1 MTDKKYSIE
10 EVFGMI
16 GEEHLLGEKADKRK
30 GDVEVDGYTVHRES
44 LRYKMFYQK
53 GIKCACCG
61 KEGTYFKLEIER
73 GQDETT
79 TNRRHFNLYTDD
91 GVLMTKDHIVPK
103 SKGGQDTVSNMQPM
117 CVHCNKAKGNHCP
130 GFETEYIVATSK
142 STDKELVFT
151 TIEKAAYHMVTSY
164 GNVLGKKVG
173 KNITI
178 KTAITTVLNIQSALE
193 HNHDYAGYSWK
204 KEMR

>member
-44 LRYKMFYQK
+44 LRYKMFYQN

-61 KEGTYFKLEIER
+61 KEGAYFKLDIER

-79 TNRRHFNLYTDD
+79 TNRRHFNLYTND
-91 GVLMTKDHIVPK
+91 GTLMTKDHIVPK
-103 SKGGQDTVSNMQPM
+103 SKGGPDMVSNMQPM
-117 CVHCNKAKGNHCP
+117 CVHCNKAKGNHYP
-130 GFETEYIVATSK
+130 GLETEYIVGVSRDGK
-142 STDKELVFT
+142 KELVFT
-151 TIEKAAYHMVTSY
+151 TIEKAAYHMATNY
-164 GNVLGKKVG
+164 GNVLAKKVE
-173 KNITI
+173 KNTAM
-178 KTAITTVLNIQSALE
+178 KAAITCVINLQAAIE
-193 HNHDYAGYSWK
+193 HNLDYAGFTWK